1 MTRPADSEIQ
11 SEAGDSGLER
21 RQRRSESL
29 AASGAPPVDDGD
41 ADFEQIDEED
51 LARARADRARAR
63 QEPSKS
69 TARNLAEWL
78 AVVVG
83 AVLIAVVIRTFVFQ
97 TFWIPSPSMA
107 STLVKDDRVLVN
119 KLSYRFHDVNRGDV
133 VVFERPDSLAPSAIK
148 DLIKRVVG
156 LPGDQVSI
164 IDGEVRIDGQVL
176 EEPYTDG
183 QPTEPMVGCGTGET
197 AGIETP
203 EGLAIPE
210 GMVLVLGD
218 NRTNSDDGRCFGPI
232 DEDLIVGRAFLIMW
246 PPSKMGG
253 L

>member
-1 MTRPADSEIQ
+1 MTPRADAEA
-11 SEAGDSGLER
+11 EAGDDGLER

-29 AASGAPPVDDGD
+29 ATPSPTATDGD
-41 ADFEQIDEED
+41 AGFEEIGEED
-51 LARARADRARAR
+51 LARARAERAKRRDHPA
-63 QEPSKS
+63 KS
-69 TARNLAEWL
+69 TARNLAEWV
-78 AVVVG
+78 AVIIG
-83 AVLIAVVIRTFVFQ
+83 AVLMAVVIRTFIFQ

-133 VVFERPDSLAPSAIK
+133 VVFERPDSLPPSDIK

-156 LPGDQVSI
+156 LPGDRVSI
-164 IDGEVRIDGQVL
+164 IDGQVRIDGQLL

-183 QPTEPMVGCGTGET
+183 QPTEPMVGCGAGET

-203 EGLAIPE
+203 EGLEIPA

-218 NRTNSDDGRCFGPI
+218 NRTNSDDGRCFGPV

>member
-1 MTRPADSEIQ
+1 MTSRADADTEP
-11 SEAGDSGLER
+11 GDDGLER
-21 RQRRSESL
+21 RQRRSESI
-29 AASGAPPVDDGD
+29 AAPSSTVSGEED
-41 ADFEQIDEED
+41 AGFEEIVEED
-51 LARARADRARAR
+51 LARARAARAER
-63 QEPSKS
+63 RDGQPKS
-69 TARNLAEWL
+69 AARNIIEWVV
-78 AVVVG
+78 VVVG
-83 AVLIAVVIRTFVFQ
+83 AVVIAVVIRTFIFQ

-133 VVFERPDSLAPSAIK
+133 VVFERPENLPPSEIK

-156 LPGDQVSI
+156 LPGERVSI
-164 IDGEVRIDGQVL
+164 VDGMVHIDGQVL

-183 QPTEPMVGCGTGET
+183 QPTEPMVGCGSGDT

-203 EGLAIPE
+203 EGLEIPD
-210 GMVLVLGD
+210 GMLLVLGD